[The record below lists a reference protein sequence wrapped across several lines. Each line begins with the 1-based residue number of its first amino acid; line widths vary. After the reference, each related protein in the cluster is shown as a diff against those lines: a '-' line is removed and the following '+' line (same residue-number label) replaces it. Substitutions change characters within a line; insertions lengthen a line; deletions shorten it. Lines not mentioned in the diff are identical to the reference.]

1 MEKYLCWYAHGELYV
16 LHGTVV
22 ERMIESISSSINMH
36 GVVDDNSNSYKNIV
50 MDAMRINQG
59 YTNQC
64 PIIDEEPN
72 ANITEFFF
80 FNLLKDP
87 DEPLLDGCT
96 NHNKLSVVAQ
106 VFNIKSNHGLSETS
120 YDRITEWKRSILLEG
135 KG

>member
-1 MEKYLCWYAHGELYV
+1 MRNISRGGIRCLCKRCKNKKFLDSDVVIMHLLQKGFMEKYLYWYAYGELYV
-16 LHGTVV
+16 LHGTMV

-80 FNLLKDP
+80 F
-87 DEPLLDGCT
+87 
-96 NHNKLSVVAQ
+96 
-106 VFNIKSNHGLSETS
+106 
-120 YDRITEWKRSILLEG
+120 
-135 KG
+135 